1 MLSNFFHAV
10 IYEPLYN
17 GLVFLIGVMP
27 GHNIGLAVIA
37 ITIIVRLLLYPSSKK
52 AILSQIKI
60 KEIQPELEAI
70 TRKYKDNRE
79 ERARKTIE
87 LYRDKKVSMFAPI
100 LPLLFQL
107 PVILALYYI
116 FSQSGLPTVNI
127 SILYSF
133 VSAPEF
139 TSTAFF
145 GLFDI
150 TEKNWPI
157 AIIAGVTQFIQ
168 ASVYLK
174 LTNGKSAPTS
184 NKDEKPSFQQ
194 DFQKNMNFQMKY
206 VFPIF
211 VAFFA
216 HTLTAAIALY
226 WTTSNLFSIFQ
237 EIITRKPGNLKSL
250 FGEMVV
256 TKTKI

>member
-1 MLSNFFHAV
+1 MLSSFFHTV

-17 GLVFLIGVMP
+17 GLVFLISVMP

-37 ITIIVRLLLYPSSKK
+37 ITIIVRLFLYPSSKK
-52 AILSQIKI
+52 AILSQIKM
-60 KEIQPELEAI
+60 KELQPELEQI
-70 TRKYKDNRE
+70 SKKYKENKE

-107 PVILALYYI
+107 PIILALYYI
-116 FSQSGLPTVNI
+116 FARSGLPAVNGD
-127 SILYSF
+127 ILYSF
-133 VSAPEF
+133 VTAPGF

-174 LTNGKSAPTS
+174 LTDGKNPPSLD
-184 NKDEKPSFQQ
+184 KGEKPSFQQ
-194 DFQKNMNFQMKY
+194 DFQKSMNFQMKY
-206 VFPIF
+206 VFPVF

-216 HTLTAAIALY
+216 HSLTAAIALY
-226 WTTSNLFSIFQ
+226 WTTSNIFSIFQ
-237 EIITRKPGNLKSL
+237 EIITRKADTNAILNTMSI
-250 FGEMVV
+250 
-256 TKTKI
+256 KT